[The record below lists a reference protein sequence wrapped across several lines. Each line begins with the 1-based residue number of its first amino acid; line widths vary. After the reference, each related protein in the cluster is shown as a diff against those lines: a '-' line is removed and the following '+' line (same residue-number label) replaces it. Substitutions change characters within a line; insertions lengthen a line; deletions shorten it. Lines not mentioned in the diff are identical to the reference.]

1 MIIFAILI
9 LYLTFRVSNQETT
22 EQIFFGVYKEYQSFD
37 KKAETKFNFLVN
49 SISADSTSKN
59 DVYQLV
65 ESTCKEIQREY
76 QDLRNRYQEAL
87 SKYQK
92 ANKKT
97 PLLQPIILPFK
108 YKNSFIFNNKKGQ
121 QIKISFSFPVY
132 GELPPI
138 GLLFDVDY
146 RLECLENDIL
156 TFENIDTE
164 DVFTIED
171 PLENLYL
178 TVPEYKI
185 TDKGVFK
192 NDILSEVKKIQ
203 TFRGSRITQLIQGT
217 TGAKKVQE
225 EKNQEEKNKEKFD
238 KFLQQVLIDE
248 YKWRKEMIANGSK
261 D

>member
-1 MIIFAILI
+1 M
-9 LYLTFRVSNQETT
+9 
-22 EQIFFGVYKEYQSFD
+22 
-37 KKAETKFNFLVN
+37 
-49 SISADSTSKN
+49 
-59 DVYQLV
+59 
-65 ESTCKEIQREY
+65 
-76 QDLRNRYQEAL
+76 
-87 SKYQK
+87 
-92 ANKKT
+92 
-97 PLLQPIILPFK
+97 
-108 YKNSFIFNNKKGQ
+108 
-121 QIKISFSFPVY
+121 
-132 GELPPI
+132 
-138 GLLFDVDY
+138 LFDVDY
-146 RLECLENDIL
+146 RLECLENDFL
-156 TFENIDTE
+156 TFENLDTE
-164 DVFTIED
+164 DVFTIEN

-225 EKNQEEKNKEKFD
+225 EKNKEKFD